1 MPPRPR
7 SHDATSGAGLNAPPA
22 RSPAAPRPARPSPPR
37 RARGPR
43 RGHGLRLPPLL
54 CQDGCRGGGG
64 EGRRWCEARAFP
76 MITGPHSLGPCS
88 DCRLVYANRPAIAG
102 VAPTPAASRH
112 TPSASRGVSCH
123 CEMVHAC
130 KRRCQGRT
138 EPHSPL
144 LSAVPRLRQA
154 PPSKWSPSCCRRCV
168 RRRPL
173 CHRRD
178 EGAWADAIA
187 APGHPGCSYCP
198 RPARPSAMRANAS
211 LPVKQASRSTR
222 KAPADCPRALDLC
235 RPGRV

>member
-112 TPSASRGVSCH
+112 PLRAGYPAIARWSTPANGGARAARSLTRPFSLPFHGFARHRLQSGAPVVVEGVYVGGPSA
-123 CEMVHAC
+123 
-130 KRRCQGRT
+130 T
-138 EPHSPL
+138 
-144 LSAVPRLRQA
+144 AVMKVPGPTRL
-154 PPSKWSPSCCRRCV
+154 
-168 RRRPL
+168 
-173 CHRRD
+173 
-178 EGAWADAIA
+178 
-187 APGHPGCSYCP
+187 P
-198 RPARPSAMRANAS
+198 RPATQGARIARAPRDHRPCA
-211 LPVKQASRSTR
+211 PTR
-222 KAPADCPRALDLC
+222 PCQ
-235 RPGRV
+235 